1 MGILRR
7 QSSKPKAKKE
17 REVEKSRRILEGNQ
31 KKIVSVIAILFAAYQ
46 IYVNSFS
53 NIPSTIRNAYHLGFL
68 LVLAFLLYPA
78 RKKSPQ
84 NRFTVVDIVLAVLG
98 AAAGVYL
105 AVNFDIIHVQ
115 RGSIAITR
123 DYVFAV
129 ITILLLL
136 EASRRTMGNIIPG
149 LAILFL
155 IYAKYGRYFPGMFA
169 HGGFY
174 WKRILYRM
182 YLTYEGI
189 FGITLSV
196 SATYIFLFILFG
208 AFLRKSGATEF
219 FNDLSLALA
228 GKKRGGPAQVAVV
241 SSGLMGTLS
250 GSAVANVATTGSV
263 TIPMMKSIG
272 YKPHFAGAVEAA
284 ASTGGMIMPPIM
296 GAAAFI
302 MATFLEVPYLR
313 IIMAGIIPAILYYAG
328 ISISVDL
335 EAKRLGLKGLDAS
348 KIPNL
353 LDVIKQ
359 KGLLIIPLIVIIY
372 TLVSGRSALYAGFAG
387 IISTILV
394 ASLKKETRMGIKDIL
409 GAMEEASYGAIQV
422 GIACATCGIIVGVAG
437 MTGIGSVLA
446 HNIIQLS
453 GGILFIALL
462 AVMAVAIILSMG
474 LPSTA
479 LYIVVAVTA
488 APALVELGVAP
499 IAAHMFVFW
508 FGAMSNVTPPVALA
522 SYTGAGI
529 AGADP
534 MKTGWT
540 GLKLTLAGFLI
551 PFMFAYNPVIVWEG
565 ASILTIIRVFI
576 TGFIGVYALAVA
588 VQNYMN
594 DYLKIYERIVFFAGA
609 LLMMHPGAMTDLIG
623 IVVLIIAF
631 ATHHIRVKNKKKAQT
646 EKSEN
651 DNM

>member
-1 MGILRR
+1 MKLF
-7 QSSKPKAKKE
+7 KWPKKTKE
-17 REVEKSRRILEGNQ
+17 TTDKVKEVEKAQRVLEGNQ
-31 KKIVSVIAILFAAYQ
+31 KKIVSYIAIAFSIFQ

-53 NIPSTIRNAYHLGFL
+53 NMPSTIRNAYHLAFL

-78 RKKSPQ
+78 SGKSPKG
-84 NRFTVVDIVLAVLG
+84 RFTKADVVLAVLG
-98 AAAGVYL
+98 ACTGIYL
-105 AVNFDIIHVQ
+105 AVNFNIIHIE
-115 RGSIAITR
+115 RGSMAVTR
-123 DYVFAV
+123 DYVFAAV
-129 ITILLLL
+129 TILLLL
-136 EASRRTMGNIIPG
+136 EASRRTMGNIIPA
-149 LAILFL
+149 LAVIFL

-169 HGGFY
+169 HGGFF
-174 WKRILYRM
+174 WTRILYRM

-208 AFLRKSGATEF
+208 AFLKKSGATGF

-228 GKKRGGPAQVAVV
+228 GKKRGGPAQVAVI
-241 SSGLMGTLS
+241 SSGMMGTLS

-263 TIPMMKSIG
+263 TIPMMKNIG
-272 YKPHFAGAVEAA
+272 YNPHFAGAVEAA

-302 MATFLEVPYLR
+302 MATFLEVPYVR
-313 IIMAGIIPAILYYAG
+313 IIMAGIIPAILYYSAV
-328 ISISVDL
+328 SISVDL
-335 EAKRLGLKGLDAS
+335 EAKRLGLKGLDDS
-348 KIPNL
+348 KIPAL
-353 LDVIKQ
+353 IEVIKQ
-359 KGLLIIPLIVIIY
+359 RGLLIIPLIVIIY
-372 TLVSGRSALYAGFAG
+372 MLVSGRSPLYAGFAG
-387 IISTILV
+387 IISTIVV
-394 ASLKKETRMGIKDIL
+394 ASLKKETRMSIKDIL
-409 GAMEEASYGAIQV
+409 GAMEEAAHSAVQV
-422 GIACATCGIIVGVAG
+422 GIACATCGIIVGIAG

-453 GGILFIALL
+453 GGVLFIALI
-462 AVMAVAIILSMG
+462 AVMTVAIILSMG

-488 APALVELGVAP
+488 APALIEMGVAP

-522 SYTGAGI
+522 SYTAAGI
-529 AGADP
+529 AGAEP

-551 PFMFAYNPVIVWEG
+551 PFMFAYNPVIVWEN
-565 ASILTIIRVFI
+565 ASVFTIIRVLV

-594 DYLKIYERIVFFAGA
+594 DYLKLYERITTFVGA
-609 LLMMHPGAMTDLIG
+609 LLLMHPGVKTDLIG
-623 IVVLIIAF
+623 VVILMVF
-631 ATHHIRVKNKKKAQT
+631 FGTHYMRTNKVKALNQKLVNT
-646 EKSEN
+646 
-651 DNM
+651 

>member
-7 QSSKPKAKKE
+7 QSGKPKAKKE

-31 KKIVSVIAILFAAYQ
+31 KKIVSVIAILFASYQ

-182 YLTYEGI
+182 NLTYEGI

-335 EAKRLGLKGLDAS
+335 EAKRLGL
-348 KIPNL
+348 
-353 LDVIKQ
+353 
-359 KGLLIIPLIVIIY
+359 
-372 TLVSGRSALYAGFAG
+372 
-387 IISTILV
+387 
-394 ASLKKETRMGIKDIL
+394 
-409 GAMEEASYGAIQV
+409 
-422 GIACATCGIIVGVAG
+422 
-437 MTGIGSVLA
+437 
-446 HNIIQLS
+446 
-453 GGILFIALL
+453 
-462 AVMAVAIILSMG
+462 
-474 LPSTA
+474 
-479 LYIVVAVTA
+479 
-488 APALVELGVAP
+488 
-499 IAAHMFVFW
+499 
-508 FGAMSNVTPPVALA
+508 
-522 SYTGAGI
+522 
-529 AGADP
+529 
-534 MKTGWT
+534 
-540 GLKLTLAGFLI
+540 
-551 PFMFAYNPVIVWEG
+551 
-565 ASILTIIRVFI
+565 
-576 TGFIGVYALAVA
+576 
-588 VQNYMN
+588 
-594 DYLKIYERIVFFAGA
+594 
-609 LLMMHPGAMTDLIG
+609 
-623 IVVLIIAF
+623 
-631 ATHHIRVKNKKKAQT
+631 
-646 EKSEN
+646 
-651 DNM
+651 

>member
-1 MGILRR
+1 M
-7 QSSKPKAKKE
+7 
-17 REVEKSRRILEGNQ
+17 
-31 KKIVSVIAILFAAYQ
+31 
-46 IYVNSFS
+46 
-53 NIPSTIRNAYHLGFL
+53 
-68 LVLAFLLYPA
+68 
-78 RKKSPQ
+78 
-84 NRFTVVDIVLAVLG
+84 
-98 AAAGVYL
+98 
-105 AVNFDIIHVQ
+105 
-115 RGSIAITR
+115 
-123 DYVFAV
+123 
-129 ITILLLL
+129 
-136 EASRRTMGNIIPG
+136 
-149 LAILFL
+149 
-155 IYAKYGRYFPGMFA
+155 
-169 HGGFY
+169 
-174 WKRILYRM
+174 
-182 YLTYEGI
+182 
-189 FGITLSV
+189 
-196 SATYIFLFILFG
+196 
-208 AFLRKSGATEF
+208 
-219 FNDLSLALA
+219 
-228 GKKRGGPAQVAVV
+228 
-241 SSGLMGTLS
+241 
-250 GSAVANVATTGSV
+250 
-263 TIPMMKSIG
+263 
-272 YKPHFAGAVEAA
+272 
-284 ASTGGMIMPPIM
+284 
-296 GAAAFI
+296 
-302 MATFLEVPYLR
+302 
-313 IIMAGIIPAILYYAG
+313 
-328 ISISVDL
+328 
-335 EAKRLGLKGLDAS
+335 KGLDAS

-631 ATHHIRVKNKKKAQT
+631 ATHHIRVKNKKKAYSV
-646 EKSEN
+646 KSEE
-651 DNM
+651 